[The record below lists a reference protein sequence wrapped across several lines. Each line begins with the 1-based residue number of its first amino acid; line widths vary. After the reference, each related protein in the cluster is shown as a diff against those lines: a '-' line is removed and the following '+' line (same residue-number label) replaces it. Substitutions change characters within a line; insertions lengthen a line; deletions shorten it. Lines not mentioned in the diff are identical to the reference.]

1 MSGPFI
7 PHDFVPQAS
16 SPDDIKLAAIV
27 WGFTL
32 GFGFLTCSKAF
43 KQSRMVWKRSHRI
56 TMYVA
61 LVWIEVFA
69 SLTFGI
75 LAWLLMDDVM
85 PMK

>member
-1 MSGPFI
+1 MSGPFV
-7 PHDFVPQAS
+7 PDDFKPQDS
-16 SPDDIKLAAIV
+16 SPGDIKLAAIV

-32 GFGFLTCSKAF
+32 GFGFLTCSKAL

-56 TMYVA
+56 NTYVA

-69 SLTFGI
+69 SLTYSI
-75 LAWLLMDDVM
+75 LAWLLMDDIM